1 MKIDLKP
8 WQLVAGV
15 FFATLA
21 GTGYTAEAPLDLT
34 TPASRFYT
42 QDTKSFMLAANDTDT
57 VKAQA
62 NTQTRTTTVTP
73 AAEFEPPLISGSKA
87 HQYFGISTVALAA
100 LTALTHPD
108 ECEGTSCPP
117 RDVNGTHAT
126 LAKATVA
133 MAAATIATGLYAHWH
148 DISLEEGWADPDN
161 LHVLLAGTGAMLLAY
176 AVSTS
181 ANSPVPV
188 SHAGLAEAG
197 AIGMVVA
204 IKLTW

>member
-8 WQLVAGV
+8 WQLASGV
-15 FFATLA
+15 FFVSLA
-21 GTGYTAEAPLDLT
+21 GAAYTAELPLDLT
-34 TPASRFYT
+34 PPASRFYT
-42 QDTKSFMLAANDTDT
+42 QDTKSFMLALNNTDT

-62 NTQTRTTTVTP
+62 NTLSKTTTVTP
-73 AAEFEPPLISGSKA
+73 ADEFAPPLISGSKA

-100 LTALTHPD
+100 LTALTHPG
-108 ECEGTSCPP
+108 ECEGNNCPP

-148 DISLEEGWADPDN
+148 DISLEEGWTDPDN

-181 ANSPVPV
+181 ANSSVPV

-197 AIGMVVA
+197 VIGMVVA

>member
-1 MKIDLKP
+1 MLKIDIKP

-21 GTGYTAEAPLDLT
+21 GTGNTAEHPLELT
-34 TPASRFYT
+34 SPASRFYT
-42 QDTKSFMLAANDTDT
+42 QDTKSFMLALNDTDSI
-57 VKAQA
+57 KAQA
-62 NTQTRTTTVTP
+62 NTKTTTVSP
-73 AAEFEPPLISGSKA
+73 ASEFEPAPISGSKL

-100 LTALTHPD
+100 LTALTHPS
-108 ECEGTSCPP
+108 ECEGNNCPP
-117 RDVNGTHAT
+117 RDVSGTHAT

-148 DISLEEGWADPDN
+148 DISLEEGFTDPDN

-181 ANSPVPV
+181 ANSSEPV
-188 SHAGLAEAG
+188 SHAGIAEAG
-197 AIGMVVA
+197 VLGMVVA